1 MSKYSEYSKLRSIAR
16 KRSERLAAAGLTESV
31 SFPSVKQI
39 KEQGLNL
46 KSVLSGVQQY
56 LSAPT
61 TKRQYEKLE
70 PVNRPVVVPTREGAV
85 LTTKAHEKQER
96 QKQLRRERN
105 RRYREK
111 VSSLTKHEKSYMKA
125 AKTLGL
131 HITPSLAK
139 AFGEYLDFRFAQGSD
154 SVYYRI
160 ARYVEDYMAIM
171 AKTGYTNAELMNDF
185 NLFLSD
191 RLALREREGNM
202 NGFTPEEVDAAF
214 DDYIDYLD
222 E

>member
-16 KRSERLAAAGLTESV
+16 KRAERLAAAGLTESV

-46 KSVLSGVQQY
+46 KSVMSGVQQY

-105 RRYREK
+105 RRYRER
-111 VSSLTKHEKSYMKA
+111 VRSLTKQEKAYMKA

-131 HITPSLAK
+131 HITPANAK
-139 AFGEYLDFRFAQGSD
+139 AFGEYMDFRFAQGSD
-154 SVYYRI
+154 SVHYRI
-160 ARYVEDYMAIM
+160 ARYVEDYMAII
-171 AKTGYTNAELMNDF
+171 AKKGYSPDEILSDF

-191 RLALREREGNM
+191 RLALQVDAGNM
-202 NGFTPEEVDAAF
+202 TGITPEELDDLF
-214 DDYIDYLD
+214 DGYIDELD